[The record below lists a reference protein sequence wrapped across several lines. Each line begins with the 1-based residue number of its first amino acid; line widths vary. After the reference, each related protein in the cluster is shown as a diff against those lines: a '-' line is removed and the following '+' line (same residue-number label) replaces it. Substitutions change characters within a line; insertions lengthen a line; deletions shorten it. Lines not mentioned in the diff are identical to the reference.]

1 MFTDRQDFYSVF
13 FNSLEEGICIVDKQG
28 TILMNNSAWED
39 IFGYGRNELLQQNID
54 MLLPDAYKSAHGKH
68 LHQYFISP
76 YMKSRSGISVFQ
88 GLTKNGNLIDIEIG
102 LNYFNYQGIDYAKA
116 SITDISFRK
125 GEEIKIREQNYRL
138 QMEVK
143 KHTAELRE
151 TVSQLKKTNKKLN
164 EEIKKKIA
172 AENKANKALHKEL
185 ELNQLQNK
193 FLSMV
198 SHEFKTPLSGMLTS
212 ATLIDK
218 YTTELNNPNIIN
230 HIQTIKKLIFQLNT
244 VLNDFLNLE
253 KSEAKN
259 VKYEFSSF
267 NICELLDQVVQN
279 SGTIMKPG
287 QHFVIEK
294 PEADIEIFNDQAVMT
309 LIFRNLIYNAIKYS
323 QENMAIKVSIK
334 LQKDIIISIQDK
346 GIGIPEADQGHIF
359 NQFFRAKNALH
370 FQGTGIGLNLVKYHA
385 ERLGGQINFKSKEDK
400 GSTFILRLPVIAK
413 TNNSYQ
419 GKT

>member
-1 MFTDRQDFYSVF
+1 MFTDGQDFYSVF
-13 FNSLEEGICIVDKQG
+13 FNNLEEGICIVDKQG
-28 TILMNNSAWED
+28 TILMNNSAMED

-54 MLLPDAYKSAHGKH
+54 RLLPDTYKSAHRKY
-68 LHQYFISP
+68 LQQYFISP
-76 YMKSRSGISVFQ
+76 YVKSRGGISVFQ

-102 LNYFNYQGIDYAKA
+102 MNHFNYQGIDYAKA
-116 SITDISFRK
+116 TITDISFRK

-138 QMEVK
+138 QLEVK

-151 TVSQLKKTNKKLN
+151 TVSQIKKANKKLN
-164 EEIKKKIA
+164 QEIKKKIA

-185 ELNQLQNK
+185 ELNQLQTK
-193 FLSMV
+193 FLSVV

-218 YTTELNNPNIIN
+218 YTAELDSPNIKN

-253 KSEAKN
+253 KSDAKN
-259 VKYEFSSF
+259 VKYELTFF
-267 NICELLDQVVQN
+267 NICELLDQVIQN

-294 PEADIEIFNDQAVMT
+294 PEADIEIFNDQAIMT
-309 LIFRNLIYNAIKYS
+309 LILRNLIYNAIKYS
-323 QENMAIKVSIK
+323 HENKVIKVSIK
-334 LQKDIIISIQDK
+334 LKRDLFISIQDK
-346 GIGIPEADQGHIF
+346 GIGIPEADQAHIF
-359 NQFFRAKNALH
+359 NRFFRAKNALH

-385 ERLGGQINFKSKEDK
+385 ERLGGQIYFRSKEDK
-400 GSTFILRLPVIAK
+400 GSTFTLRLPVIANP
-413 TNNSYQ
+413 NNNNRE
-419 GKT
+419 